1 MDIKKLQADLRLH
14 TVNIPQT
21 EKAMMER
28 IAEEFEELKE
38 AIEEKKSHFSIENR
52 EIKDTIEEEMYDVFY
67 FILQL
72 ANLYGVDFEDVISAK
87 YEHNQSKYND

>member
-1 MDIKKLQADLRLH
+1 MDIKKLQADFLLH

-38 AIEEKKSHFSIENR
+38 AVEQQKRHFSTENR
-52 EIKDTIEEEMYDVFY
+52 QIKDTIEEEMYDVFY

-72 ANLYGVDFEDVISAK
+72 ANLYGVNFEEVISAK
-87 YEHNQSKYND
+87 YQHNQSKYND